1 MIKHLQSVGDGLGI
15 VIERA
20 ILDLLG
26 IDEQTPLEVRT
37 DGEGLIIRPAG
48 SAGATRP
55 PASAPP
61 ANAPP
66 PPPPAPPSAAD
77 DLLGDIGDDELGDIA
92 GDIDLDDVDLE
103 GGLDSPVDDDDLG
116 LGDLDDDPPAAAPPP
131 PPPEAAAPPP
141 PPKAPE
147 PPAAPPP
154 PPPAEAKSEP
164 KPERQHST
172 SMAEVVIF
180 KNREEVMRTPL
191 QGPRMVIGR
200 EASADIHLDD
210 RALSRKH
217 AAIEKRGAALWV
229 SDMKSANGTYINGQK
244 ILEPE
249 RLHAGDVI
257 GVGHYKIK
265 LEGLAVANE
274 ETPVLT
280 LDGPE
285 GVHRFAMVGEQIV
298 IGRAQSCDISVG
310 HKSISRRHMM
320 VTVEGNGF
328 VVEDLGSQ
336 NGVTIN
342 GRRITEPTPVSAGE
356 LLKICEFTIEL
367 GFLEEDSPAE
377 GDGRP
382 AHRRGRTML
391 IDRKSL
397 ARAAYVEGDFEKVKS
412 SAAVMA
418 GRQDAGT
425 GGKGNVDTG
434 EYDLDGK
441 KPKIVKG
448 KKRARR

>member
-37 DGEGLIIRPAG
+37 DGEGLIIRPAE
-48 SAGATRP
+48 SQATRP
-55 PASAPP
+55 PMTAA
-61 ANAPP
+61 A
-66 PPPPAPPSAAD
+66 PPPPAPAPSSAAD

-103 GGLDSPVDDDDLG
+103 RGIDKPLDDDL
-116 LGDLDDDPPAAAPPP
+116 LADDPPPPPVEAAPPP
-131 PPPEAAAPPP
+131 PAPAPPPPVEAAPPP
-141 PPKAPE
+141 PAPPAPE
-147 PPAAPPP
+147 PKADPEPRH
-154 PPPAEAKSEP
+154 KS
-164 KPERQHST
+164 SA
-172 SMAEVVIF
+172 SAEVVIF
-180 KNREEVMRTPL
+180 KNREEVSRTPL
-191 QGPRMVIGR
+191 VGPRMVIGR

-217 AAIEKRGAALWV
+217 AAIEKRGAAIWV

-244 ILEPE
+244 IREPE

-328 VVEDLGSQ
+328 IVEDLGSQ

-342 GRRITEPTPVSAGE
+342 GRRITEATPVSAGE

-367 GFLEEDSPAE
+367 GFLEEDDPAE

-425 GGKGNVDTG
+425 GGRAGVDTG